1 MLSAAEEVVGEYL
14 WGHYDIL
21 VLPPSFPYGGME
33 NPCLTFVSPSIL
45 VRHVYMYTC
54 IHVHVYMYNV
64 HVHMYMYVHQYEVAG
79 IESTVYSMGYK
90 CTCTYNIMLVCAGWR
105 SIAGRCHSS

>member
-1 MLSAAEEVVGEYL
+1 MGSLRHTSSASLLPLRRHGEP
-14 WGHYDIL
+14 
-21 VLPPSFPYGGME
+21 LPHL
-33 NPCLTFVSPSIL
+33 CLALYIGATCT
-45 VRHVYMYTC
+45 MYTC